1 MKRTICDFCGET
13 IAQDTEFSIGIFDV
27 DKDRSVLDLDACQK
41 CADRIKKALRFLRKK
56 KR

>member
-1 MKRTICDFCGET
+1 MKTTFCDFCGET
-13 IAQDTEFSIGIFDV
+13 IAQDAEFSVGIFDV
-27 DKDRSVLDLDACQK
+27 EKDRSVLDLDACQK